1 MELQENF
8 TDHVVTGRTESG
20 NHVFTLKS
28 ASALSFP
35 AKISLFP
42 PSLGISSHFQSFYL
56 LIYLF
61 PFFLLFTFGFVM
73 LIFFVSKVLGSYSKN
88 VPKLSDT
95 CVFFFP

>member
-42 PSLGISSHFQSFYL
+42 PSLGIKLQSLSEFL
-56 LIYLF
+56 FTYLF
-61 PFFLLFTFGFVM
+61 ISLLSSFHFWIRHVDFL
-73 LIFFVSKVLGSYSKN
+73 
-88 VPKLSDT
+88 
-95 CVFFFP
+95 C